1 MKSKK
6 GEKYIDNIYDEDVEV
21 LSEMVLA
28 DTIIAKLP
36 PIDKKR

>member
-28 DTIIAKLP
+28 DAIIAKLP
-36 PIDKKR
+36 PIYKER